1 MTLTSLGSRLVTL
14 NNRITIPE
22 KALTALK
29 IKQGEEASFFKDE
42 YGRVIIQ
49 KTTAESILS
58 TLELP
63 PQKPVIQ
70 KVFP

>member
-1 MTLTSLGSRLVTL
+1 MLTSLGSRVLTT
-14 NNRITIPE
+14 NNKLTVPA
-22 KALTALK
+22 KALSALK
-29 IKQGEEASFFKDE
+29 VQQGEEISFFRDE

-58 TLELP
+58 TLDLP
-63 PQKPVIQ
+63 IPKPVIQ